1 MLARVA
7 RADLEEL
14 IVRKLFEG
22 SPLQLAEL
30 AALAAAAQEDG
41 VVGSPRTSP
50 ERVRGPAA
58 ASCAY

>member
-30 AALAAAAQEDG
+30 AALDAAAQEDC